1 MKKFSILVFSGLL
14 ISSPVFGENLSDVS
28 KAIESNYAS
37 AQDNQRQV
45 LNEIAQK
52 RTALKNKLQELKGK
66 VQHANNELDAQN
78 KKIDVLKAERQALQH
93 EITSRLANK
102 DELDSVLVDN
112 AGNLLA
118 RAEKSPRSAQNPD
131 LLPRLKEFSKKT
143 YSFGMKEIQ
152 EIINL
157 YLQDMKGGQL
167 QERYKASILARNGEN
182 VQADIIS
189 FGHMFS
195 IFRSPDTVGYG
206 LFSPV
211 SSQLIASASPSFWV
225 RRNIDSS
232 CDGTQRLYAD
242 ISGGLAIA
250 QLSQKTTMM
259 EQIRSGGV
267 LVIPIGIVGC
277 IALVLIIE
285 RLIFLGRVRQNTD
298 GLMTK
303 VTALVRDGEYMQA
316 LEKTRPYKTR
326 PTGNVLLAGLTNADE
341 PRPILESCISEAILR
356 QTPRLERF
364 LNALKV
370 LAAVSTLLGLLG
382 TVTGMINTFQVITI
396 HGTGDPKLMAGGI
409 SEAMVTT
416 QVGLA
421 IAIPVMMMAAFLSGR
436 ARRIAL
442 DMEEKG
448 LALMGALLQRNK
460 DCVSI

>member
-225 RRNIDSS
+225 RRNIDSYF
-232 CDGTQRLYAD
+232 DGNQRLYAD

-316 LEKTRPYKTR
+316 LEKTRPYLRSTSIWS
-326 PTGNVLLAGLTNADE
+326 LAHITAKH
-341 PRPILESCISEAILR
+341 C
-356 QTPRLERF
+356 
-364 LNALKV
+364 
-370 LAAVSTLLGLLG
+370 LAP
-382 TVTGMINTFQVITI
+382 N
-396 HGTGDPKLMAGGI
+396 
-409 SEAMVTT
+409 
-416 QVGLA
+416 
-421 IAIPVMMMAAFLSGR
+421 
-436 ARRIAL
+436 
-442 DMEEKG
+442 
-448 LALMGALLQRNK
+448 
-460 DCVSI
+460 